1 MQHENR
7 FNHQNQLS
15 LQSTIDKKL
24 QMESH
29 NLSKIMNSKMKT
41 EEQEIKR
48 ERVEINKELFKELEL

>member
-7 FNHQNQLS
+7 FNHPNQLS

-48 ERVEINKELFKELEL
+48 ERVEINKELLKELDL